1 MLSAPQPRVALP
13 GPDPISS
20 PDYWPQGVRQQLG
33 MVKPPLQLSMPLC
46 GDGHQN
52 PLLIQV
58 LLRMPWLCLN
68 CSGGRKEPSHQWGE
82 LGVILELPN
91 MKELPKRTLHEKGR
105 QYSLALRWAHVAGG
119 AATPARCPRNL
130 QL

>member
-1 MLSAPQPRVALP
+1 
-13 GPDPISS
+13 
-20 PDYWPQGVRQQLG
+20 

-52 PLLIQV
+52 PVLIQV
-58 LLRMPWLCLN
+58 LLRVLWLCLN
-68 CSGGRKEPSHQWGE
+68 CSGGRKEAGYQCGE

-105 QYSLALRWAHVAGG
+105 QYSLAVRWGMWQAGQRDRRSAPGICSFEWDIGMAQRWQACSLRGSV
-119 AATPARCPRNL
+119 L
-130 QL
+130 